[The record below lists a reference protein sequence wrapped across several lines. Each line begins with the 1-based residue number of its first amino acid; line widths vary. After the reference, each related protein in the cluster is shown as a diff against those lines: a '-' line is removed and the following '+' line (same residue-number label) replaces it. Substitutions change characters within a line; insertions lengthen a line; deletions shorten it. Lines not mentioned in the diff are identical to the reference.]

1 MLERRHTEVATALDI
16 LPQVDTELTG
26 QFHELREFVGHRL
39 GQRLSSVDRDHLLA
53 MGELLSSRLVTAAL
67 VAARLPAEW
76 FDARLVIRTDDRFG
90 GAIPVMSMIRA
101 GARDYLLPLVQAG
114 AIPVTQGFIGRT
126 ADGWTTTLGRGGSDF
141 TAALLGAVLLV
152 ERVEIWTD
160 VSGLMTADPRIVP
173 DARVLAE
180 ATYDEAAEL
189 AAFGAKV
196 LHPATQLPLV
206 EAGIPIVI
214 RNTFAREAPGTRIA
228 AETATTSPLS
238 VRSISIKRGVTVLQ
252 VRAARML
259 GAFGFLRRIFEVFE
273 RHEIVVDVLA
283 TSEVSVSL
291 TVDPSPRLEQVVRD
305 LAELGEV
312 TLREHRAVI
321 AVVGGAI
328 RDTPGI
334 AARVYQAIADVN
346 VEMTSQGASTSNLT
360 FIVREEEGPRVV
372 RALHAT
378 FFGGPT

>member
-1 MLERRHTEVATALDI
+1 
-16 LPQVDTELTG
+16 
-26 QFHELREFVGHRL
+26 
-39 GQRLSSVDRDHLLA
+39 
-53 MGELLSSRLVTAAL
+53 
-67 VAARLPAEW
+67 
-76 FDARLVIRTDDRFG
+76 
-90 GAIPVMSMIRA
+90 
-101 GARDYLLPLVQAG
+101 
-114 AIPVTQGFIGRT
+114 
-126 ADGWTTTLGRGGSDF
+126 
-141 TAALLGAVLLV
+141 
-152 ERVEIWTD
+152 
-160 VSGLMTADPRIVP
+160 
-173 DARVLAE
+173 
-180 ATYDEAAEL
+180 
-189 AAFGAKV
+189 
-196 LHPATQLPLV
+196 
-206 EAGIPIVI
+206 
-214 RNTFAREAPGTRIA
+214 
-228 AETATTSPLS
+228 
-238 VRSISIKRGVTVLQ
+238 
-252 VRAARML
+252 
-259 GAFGFLRRIFEVFE
+259 
-273 RHEIVVDVLA
+273 VLA